1 MTPGST
7 PPPFHL
13 HRRRLLG
20 ALAAAG
26 LLPLSAFTARHL
38 LTADGT
44 PAEPGEVWF
53 SAAILGNDGF
63 GAAWHHKNAS
73 QDVQLPTDFRGH
85 GAALHPT
92 RPNSALLFARRPGY
106 TGIEVDLASGELVNQ
121 FHCAQG
127 RHLYGHGCFSADGK
141 VLFTTEADIEG
152 GVGKIGIR
160 DADTYQLLG
169 EYDSYG
175 VGPHEL
181 RLMPDGN
188 TLVVANGGLLTRPD
202 TGRRVLNLDTMDS
215 SLVYIDAHSG
225 ELVDQVRVAEPK
237 ASLRHLDVANDGT
250 VAVAIQ
256 VQREATQHSDLVPLA
271 ITHRR
276 GDAARVLHEPL
287 PILAR
292 LQDYMGSVAIS
303 NTTRRVGFTS
313 PRGNLAVFWDLDS
326 GEFVGQHSMRDV
338 CGLATD
344 PSQSRFILSS
354 SSGQMR
360 VLDSTTLQEQREQRV
375 NAAGLHWDNHMVVTQ
390 LS

>member
-1 MTPGST
+1 MTKHTSSRSI
-7 PPPFHL
+7 
-13 HRRRLLG
+13 HRRTVLTGLV
-20 ALAAAG
+20 AAG
-26 LLPLSAFTARHL
+26 LLPLAAVTGKKL
-38 LTADGT
+38 LSPNQQSTGPD
-44 PAEPGEVWF
+44 EVWF
-53 SAAILGNDGF
+53 SAAIVGNDGF
-63 GAAWHHKNAS
+63 GAAWHKQTAQSDAHI
-73 QDVQLPTDFRGH
+73 PTDFRGH

-106 TGIEVDLASGELVNQ
+106 MGIEVDLASGELVKQ
-121 FHCAQG
+121 FHCAEG
-127 RHLYGHGCFSADGK
+127 RHLYGHGCFSIDGK
-141 VLFTTEADIEG
+141 LLFTTEADIKG

-160 DADTYQLLG
+160 DADTYQPLG

-181 RLMPDGN
+181 RLMPDGK

-215 SLVYIDAHSG
+215 SLVYIDVHSG
-225 ELVDQVRVAEPK
+225 ELVDQIRVNEPK
-237 ASLRHLDVANDGT
+237 ASLRHLDVAEDGT

-256 VQREATQHSDLVPLA
+256 VQREATHHTDLVPLA

-276 GDAARVLHEPL
+276 GEPARALHEPQ
-287 PILAR
+287 PVLAR

-303 NTTRRVGFTS
+303 NTSRRVGFTS
-313 PRGNLAVFWDLDS
+313 PRGNLAVFWDIDS

-360 VLDSTTLQEQREQRV
+360 VLDSRTLQEQREQRV

>member
-1 MTPGST
+1 MTQHT
-7 PPPFHL
+7 PSRLL
-13 HRRRLLG
+13 HRRSILAG
-20 ALAAAG
+20 LAAAG
-26 LLPLSAFTARHL
+26 LLPLAAVTGKKLFSADRQSTEH
-38 LTADGT
+38 
-44 PAEPGEVWF
+44 GEVWF
-53 SAAILGNDGF
+53 SAAIVGNDGF
-63 GAAWHHKNAS
+63 GAAWHNRAGHV
-73 QDVQLPTDFRGH
+73 DGHVPTDFRGH

-106 TGIEVDLASGELVNQ
+106 MGIEVDLASGELVKQ

-152 GVGKIGIR
+152 GAGKIGIR

-181 RLMPDGN
+181 RLMPDGK

-215 SLVYIDAHSG
+215 SLVYIDTHSG

-237 ASLRHLDVANDGT
+237 ASHRHLDVANDGT

-256 VQREATQHSDLVPLA
+256 VQREATHHTDLVPLA

-276 GDAARVLHEPL
+276 GEPARALHEPQ
-287 PILAR
+287 PVLAK

-303 NTTRRVGFTS
+303 NTSRRVGFTS
-313 PRGNLAVFWDLDS
+313 PRGNLAVFWDIES